1 MPTELLQGIQNEIEN
16 LSVEADGEGLD
27 LTGEGGAGSMHDV
40 LGARS
45 MREIKIPTPRS
56 QSDSTINSTTV
67 ARTQD
72 SIRSNNQMT
81 NHQNLDLDLHSKVS
95 KALAPLA
102 EGETLVNGHEYDGY
116 EVEEQQMNGPGGKV
130 LVNRHE
136 HDGLFIFF

>member
-1 MPTELLQGIQNEIEN
+1 MYDCRRGTGTWVSVLYFIAVIVSGMFMVMNLCIAIILGNLCAPTELLQGIQNEIEN

-72 SIRSNNQMT
+72 SIRSNNQR
-81 NHQNLDLDLHSKVS
+81 
-95 KALAPLA
+95 
-102 EGETLVNGHEYDGY
+102 
-116 EVEEQQMNGPGGKV
+116 EVAAQLIDAVGV
-130 LVNRHE
+130 
-136 HDGLFIFF
+136 